1 MFAMLLSKDLKA
13 VILAGGIGSRLAEE
27 TDRIPKPLVKI
38 GDHPILWHIMKI
50 FSFYGVTEFFIC
62 LGYKGYLIKE
72 YFLNIRN
79 YMSNI
84 TLTTGS
90 EFSVFFSNATFSN
103 WKIHLIDTG
112 DESMTGG
119 RLLRL
124 RPYLSGEKAFFFT
137 YGDGL
142 GDINLN
148 ELVGFHQSHSGLATV
163 TSVIP
168 PGRFGA
174 VTTGKNGLVVGFH
187 EKPAGDGLRI
197 NGGFFVLNPSV
208 FDQIDGDHTVWEDR
222 PLQSLIKSRNLYAY
236 NHDGFW
242 RPMDNLSD
250 KRELNRLWN
259 EGAAPWK
266 LW

>member
-1 MFAMLLSKDLKA
+1 MLHPKDLKA

-38 GDHPILWHIMKI
+38 GDFPILWHIMKI
-50 FSFYGVTEFFIC
+50 FSFYGVTEFFVC

-72 YFLNIRN
+72 YFLNIRS
-79 YMSNI
+79 YMSDI
-84 TLTTGS
+84 TLTTGAES
-90 EFSVFFSNATFSN
+90 SVLFSKITSDN

-112 DESMTGG
+112 DETMTGG

-124 RPYLSGEKAFFFT
+124 RSYLLEEQAFFFT

-142 GDINLN
+142 GDIDLI
-148 ELVGFHQSHSGLATV
+148 ELVNFHQSHHGLATV

-174 VTTGKNGLVVGFH
+174 VTTGDNGLVLGFH

-197 NGGFFVLNPSV
+197 NGGFFVLSPAV
-208 FDQIDGDHTVWEDR
+208 FDLIDGDHTVWEDR
-222 PLQSLIKSRNLYAY
+222 PLQKLTKSGKLYAY
-236 NHDGFW
+236 NHNKFW

-250 KRELNRLWN
+250 KRELDRLWN
-259 EGAAPWK
+259 EKKAPWK